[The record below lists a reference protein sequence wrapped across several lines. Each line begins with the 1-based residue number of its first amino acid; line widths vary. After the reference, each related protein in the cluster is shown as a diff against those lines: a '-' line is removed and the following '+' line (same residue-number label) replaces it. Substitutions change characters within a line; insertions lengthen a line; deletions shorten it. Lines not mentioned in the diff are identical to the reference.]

1 MVVRSR
7 PRHWSTT
14 PGVLVRHQQAR
25 AVRYR
30 AALVAAIV
38 LGGCRAAQRPAPS
51 PASLTDPDA
60 ILADAHAPDSF
71 AVRFETNQGTF
82 RVLVHR
88 NWAPLGAD
96 RFYALVRHQFF
107 DEQRFFRVR
116 KNFIAQFG
124 LHPDPAVIA
133 AWKPRRMRDDSSRVS
148 NRRGTLTYAF
158 TTADT
163 RSTQIF
169 INLADNARL
178 DAEGFAPFGEIVQ
191 GVEVIDRLY
200 AGYDESAGGGMR
212 AGKQGRIEAEGN
224 VHLKRDFPLLDYIRR
239 ARLIPE

>member
-1 MVVRSR
+1 MRSEE
-7 PRHWSTT
+7 
-14 PGVLVRHQQAR
+14 LVRPLSLR
-25 AVRYR
+25 ASRRVALAM
-30 AALVAAIV
+30 AALMLASCHAAHT
-38 LGGCRAAQRPAPS
+38 PAPS
-51 PASLTDPDA
+51 ASTVPLTNPDA
-60 ILADAHAPDSF
+60 ILADAHAPASF
-71 AVRFETNQGTF
+71 VVRFETSQGDF

-88 NWAPLGAD
+88 DWAPLGAD
-96 RFYALVRHQFF
+96 RFYALVQHHFF

-133 AWKPRRMRDDSSRVS
+133 AWKPRRMRDDSARVT

-158 TTADT
+158 ITADT

-191 GVEVIDRLY
+191 GVDVIDRLY

-212 AGKQGRIEAEGN
+212 AGKQGQIEREGN
-224 VHLKRDFPLLDYIRR
+224 IHLKRDFPLLDFIRR
-239 ARLIPE
+239 ARLTPQ